1 MSILSLIVII
11 SLSLVFPM
19 LAYLY
24 DRVLV
29 TELIRDLRIL
39 RIFHYI
45 SLTGLGLAL
54 YMRGVTSL
62 DPYIQTTFILTFC
75 LFIVSLVY
83 AAVFAIVSNNIEDLE
98 TDKISNKSRPLVT
111 GKVQLKTY
119 RNAGIICQLI
129 ALMMARM
136 LSLELF
142 YGILFISLGYYVY
155 SCHPFRLKKI
165 PFLAKLI
172 IGLNSLTMALCGY
185 TFAGGTISDFPIEWA
200 IFILVPLSLS
210 ANFVDLKDIEGDRVM
225 GVKTLPV
232 LWGEKKAKHFISIS
246 TVFTYMMAGYLLH
259 IPWVYPL
266 ILMMAFLNIRFL
278 YAIPYNEKPI
288 FVVFVSSIFALDI
301 FLILNPY
308 LI

>member
-1 MSILSLIVII
+1 MSFLSLIVII
-11 SLSLVFPM
+11 SFSLVFPM
-19 LAYLY
+19 VAYLY

-29 TELIRDLRIL
+29 TEIIIDLRIL

-75 LFIVSLVY
+75 LFIISLVY

-98 TDKISNKSRPLVT
+98 TDKISNRSRPLVT
-111 GKVQLKTY
+111 GKVQFKTY
-119 RNAGIICQLI
+119 RNAGIICQII
-129 ALMMARM
+129 ALIMARM

-155 SCHPFRLKKI
+155 SCHPFRFKKI

-185 TFAGGTISDFPIEWA
+185 TFAGGKISDFPIEWA

-232 LWGEKKAKHFISIS
+232 LWGEKKAKHFITIS

-266 ILMMAFLNIRFL
+266 ILMMAFLHIRFL
-278 YAIPYNEKPI
+278 YAKPYNEKPI

-301 FLILNPY
+301 FLILSPY

>member
-1 MSILSLIVII
+1 MSFLSLIVII

-24 DRVLV
+24 DRVLI
-29 TELIRDLRIL
+29 TEIIRDLRIL

-75 LFIVSLVY
+75 LFIISLVY
-83 AAVFAIVSNNIEDLE
+83 AAVFAIVANNIEDLE
-98 TDKISNKSRPLVT
+98 TDKISNRSRPLVT
-111 GKVQLKTY
+111 GKVQFKTY
-119 RNAGIICQLI
+119 RNAGIICQII
-129 ALMMARM
+129 ALIMARM

-155 SCHPFRLKKI
+155 SCHPFRFKKI
-165 PFLAKLI
+165 PFFAKLI

-185 TFAGGTISDFPIEWA
+185 TFAGGKISDFTIAWA

-246 TVFTYMMAGYLLH
+246 TIFTYMMAGYLLH

-266 ILMMAFLNIRFL
+266 ILMMAFLHIRFL
-278 YAIPYNEKPI
+278 YAKPYNEKPI

-301 FLILNPY
+301 FLILSPY